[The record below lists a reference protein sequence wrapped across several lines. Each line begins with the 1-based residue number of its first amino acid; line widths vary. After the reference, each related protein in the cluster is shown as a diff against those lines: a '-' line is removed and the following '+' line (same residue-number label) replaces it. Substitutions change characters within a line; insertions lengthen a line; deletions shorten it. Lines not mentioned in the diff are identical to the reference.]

1 MCQKRKLI
9 SRRSVLRGAAAGA
22 AAFTFAPILGHRSVF
37 GGSPGVGNN
46 KFMVVVNLLGGN
58 DGLSSVIP
66 GGNAR
71 NPYESR
77 RPNINLSETD
87 AGGSFINR
95 PAGSENELLLPIAN
109 GYDLHYSLKQLH
121 AMWNTGELHVINK
134 VGYPNQ
140 NLSHFTS
147 QDIYSF
153 GVRDM
158 DGNGDG
164 RGWLGRFAD
173 SYCANPVEPMGVV
186 SVGLGRRRDF
196 EGDETDALV
205 MSTVNGFQVDA
216 DGAYRDDH
224 ALRVQALKDS
234 LDSEAPPA
242 LEPALSVFDTE
253 KAASEL
259 VARVQSGTSGWNDP
273 LTYSGRGLGRNMR
286 TISQLLQGVDDFKTK
301 VFYTGF
307 GGFDSHTGQLTRHE
321 SLMKQLDAELGAFR
335 DDLSDRGLWD
345 RCVVVVISEFGR
357 RNFENGSGASPQD
370 HGTDHGHGNCFFVC
384 GGGVRS
390 GMTGE
395 YLEEELAD
403 VNQVLYDPT
412 KQPNE
417 PGGGYDFREIYKDL
431 LENHLELS
439 STPIFPESFNNTGN
453 INLIA

>member
-1 MCQKRKLI
+1 MRQKRKLI
-9 SRRSVLRGAAAGA
+9 SRRSVLKGAAAGA

-37 GGSPGVGNN
+37 GGSPGTGNN
-46 KFMVVVNLLGGN
+46 KFMVVVNMLGGN

-66 GGNAR
+66 GGAAR
-71 NPYESR
+71 NPYVDR
-77 RPNINLSETD
+77 RPNINLID
-87 AGGSFINR
+87 NR
-95 PAGSENELLLPIAN
+95 PAGAGPLLPIAN
-109 GYDLHYSLKQLH
+109 GYDLHYALENLH
-121 AMWNTGELHVINK
+121 GMWNSGELHVINK

-196 EGDETDALV
+196 EGDDTDALV
-205 MSTVNGFQVDA
+205 MRTVEGFQVNVDT
-216 DGAYRDDH
+216 AYRDDH

-234 LDSEAPPA
+234 LDSETPPTV
-242 LEPALSVFDTE
+242 EPAASVFDTE

-259 VARVQSGTSGWNDP
+259 VARVQSGTSGWTNP
-273 LTYSGRGLGRNMR
+273 NTYSNRGLGRNMR
-286 TISQLLQGVDDFKTK
+286 TVSQLLHGIDTFNTK

-307 GGFDSHTGQLTRHE
+307 GGFDSHTRQMTQHE
-321 SLMKQLDAELGAFR
+321 NLMEQLDNELGAFR
-335 DDLSDRGLWD
+335 NDLDGRGLWD

-357 RNFENGSGASPQD
+357 RNFENGSGARPEEN
-370 HGTDHGHGNCFFVC
+370 GTDHGHGNCFFVC
-384 GGGVRS
+384 GGGVQS
-390 GMTGE
+390 GMTGQ

-403 VNQVLYDPT
+403 VSQVLYDPT

-417 PGGGYDFREIYKDL
+417 AGGGYDFREIYKDL
-431 LENHLELS
+431 VENHLELS
-439 STPIFPESFNNTGN
+439 ADPIFPEAFNDTGA
-453 INLIA
+453 INLIS